1 MNIDLR
7 PLLGKRVLCAV
18 SGGADSMCL
27 LQLLKDAGIE
37 VIAAHYEHGIR
48 GEESVRDMRF
58 VEEYCAGRAIPFV
71 CSRGDVPAYAK
82 EQGMGMEE
90 AAR

>member
-48 GEESVRDMRF
+48 GEE
-58 VEEYCAGRAIPFV
+58 
-71 CSRGDVPAYAK
+71 
-82 EQGMGMEE
+82 
-90 AAR
+90 